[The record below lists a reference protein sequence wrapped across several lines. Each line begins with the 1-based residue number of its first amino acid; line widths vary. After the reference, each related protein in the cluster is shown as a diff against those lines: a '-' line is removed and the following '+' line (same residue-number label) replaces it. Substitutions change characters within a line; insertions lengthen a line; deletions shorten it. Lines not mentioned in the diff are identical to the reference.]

1 MEYVSLGKTN
11 LLVSRTAFGAM
22 GLSDVASPEDACSMI
37 QKAYDDGIN
46 FFDSST
52 DKAESER
59 RLGNAVSSFR
69 ENVVLATK
77 SKARSSAEL
86 SAAITISL
94 ANLKTDFIDLYQ
106 LERTDFVPKNEDE
119 LLQNLL
125 KLKEDGTV
133 HHLGIATET
142 LDVAE
147 QALESD
153 FPWETI
159 QLPFNLLCGKQTE
172 DFVKKCADKNLG
184 FIAMQP
190 LCGGVITNIPLALG
204 FFLPYDNV
212 VPVWGPRKMDELEQ
226 ILYFSQNP
234 PRLDEQFYKEAEK
247 IRNFFN

>member
-11 LLVSRTAFGAM
+11 LLVSRTAFGAA
-22 GLSDVASPEDACSMI
+22 GLSDAASPEDACSMI
-37 QKAYDDGIN
+37 QKAYGEGIN

-77 SKARSSAEL
+77 SKARSPAEL
-86 SAAITISL
+86 GAAITISL

-119 LLQNLL
+119 LLKSLL
-125 KLKEDGTV
+125 KLKEDEV
-133 HHLGIATET
+133 VRHLGIATET

-190 LCGGVITNIPLALG
+190 LCGGVIQNIPLALG

-234 PRLDEQFYKEAEK
+234 PRLDEQFYKEAEE
-247 IRNFFN
+247 IRSFFN